1 MFFSPLEQFEILYT
15 LLPHT
20 SCIMFDP
27 SVSFSCGEYLQK
39 YFLTINLDDMTSLDE
54 VITFKDLFTEEDFIL
69 VSEFQAEQVAEEEF
83 LQNKLEFFKELMTHV
98 CNDTIEGELAYYL
111 IELSILDYEEGEKE
125 NKDYCSNIIFFFLDE
140 QPLISSIIYAVMTI
154 EERVDFVYF
163 VGDELFDYSPAD
175 FSILEGLEGNYQVC
189 PTGECPITVPKP
201 NICPKPGVCPTPNST
216 TIIDQT
222 INTEEGRILDIFM
235 ELADIH
241 NLYTLDEITEYFEL
255 FMLVNFD
262 KEELDNLFFIF
273 DIIDYFNEEVDFN
286 IGLARIVEHDLHKIL
301 AKNIFEIFNISVKG
315 LDFIHSK
322 NIFEVV
328 NNAFNYAVTYKPIL
342 FHTSSNFVYYVKYF
356 VIALLHPI
364 FTSIGALSTNLLL
377 TLLSLLFLIILMFL
391 VFSLQFF
398 LVPRNAHLFMLYYY
412 SFIKS
417 IIVDLIHHS
426 TGKQYYFQLIA
437 FLFVMLNLLNIYG
450 LIPYTFVLT
459 SQFSFTFFC
468 SFIFFSALNFT
479 GITVHGLHLFSL
491 FFPSG
496 APIFISPLLV
506 VIEFISYFA
515 RVFSLA
521 IRLFANITA
530 GHILLKILSWFT
542 WSMLDIVFA
551 SIIST
556 IIITVL
562 WVLEFF
568 ISVLQAYVF
577 TILVCIYLNDV
588 LNLH

>member
-1 MFFSPLEQFEILYT
+1 
-15 LLPHT
+15 
-20 SCIMFDP
+20 
-27 SVSFSCGEYLQK
+27 
-39 YFLTINLDDMTSLDE
+39 
-54 VITFKDLFTEEDFIL
+54 
-69 VSEFQAEQVAEEEF
+69 
-83 LQNKLEFFKELMTHV
+83 
-98 CNDTIEGELAYYL
+98 
-111 IELSILDYEEGEKE
+111 
-125 NKDYCSNIIFFFLDE
+125 
-140 QPLISSIIYAVMTI
+140 
-154 EERVDFVYF
+154 
-163 VGDELFDYSPAD
+163 
-175 FSILEGLEGNYQVC
+175 
-189 PTGECPITVPKP
+189 
-201 NICPKPGVCPTPNST
+201 
-216 TIIDQT
+216 
-222 INTEEGRILDIFM
+222 
-235 ELADIH
+235 
-241 NLYTLDEITEYFEL
+241 
-255 FMLVNFD
+255 
-262 KEELDNLFFIF
+262 
-273 DIIDYFNEEVDFN
+273 
-286 IGLARIVEHDLHKIL
+286 
-301 AKNIFEIFNISVKG
+301 
-315 LDFIHSK
+315 
-322 NIFEVV
+322 
-328 NNAFNYAVTYKPIL
+328 
-342 FHTSSNFVYYVKYF
+342 
-356 VIALLHPI
+356 
-364 FTSIGALSTNLLL
+364 
-377 TLLSLLFLIILMFL
+377 MFL

-417 IIVDLIHHS
+417 IIVDLINHS

>member
-1 MFFSPLEQFEILYT
+1 MVFSPLEQFEILYT
-15 LLPHT
+15 LLPQA
-20 SCIMFDP
+20 SCIMYDP
-27 SVSFSCGEYLQK
+27 NVSFSAVEYLLK
-39 YFLTINLDDMTSLDE
+39 FLFTADLTAFDDVSSEDI
-54 VITFKDLFTEEDFIL
+54 VTFQNIFTEEEYAL
-69 VSEFQAEQVAEEEF
+69 VSEFQDEQFAEEQ
-83 LQNKLEFFKELMTHV
+83 LSLIKLEFFTELTTNV
-98 CNDTIEGELAYYL
+98 CRDTIEGELAYYL

-125 NKDYCSNIIFFFLDE
+125 NINYCSDIIFFFLDE
-140 QPLISSIIYAVMTI
+140 QPVISSIIYADMSV

-175 FSILEGLEGNYQVC
+175 CSALEKNQVC
-189 PTGECPITVPKP
+189 PTGNCPVVTTEQPK
-201 NICPKPGVCPTPNST
+201 VCPMPGANSAVVEIDNIT
-216 TIIDQT
+216 EAGQIIDT
-222 INTEEGRILDIFM
+222 IM
-235 ELADIH
+235 ELSDKY
-241 NLYTLDEITEYFEL
+241 NLFTLEEIANIITIYMVAEFDKNKLEEILIIYEL
-255 FMLVNFD
+255 FDLCPFIDTTDMLTRLGNNIDLSDYYILRKNMF
-262 KEELDNLFFIF
+262 NLF
-273 DIIDYFNEEVDFN
+273 N
-286 IGLARIVEHDLHKIL
+286 IPVY
-301 AKNIFEIFNISVKG
+301 G
-315 LDFIHSK
+315 LDFINSK
-322 NIFEVV
+322 NSYETVT
-328 NNAFNYAVTYKPIL
+328 NAFNYAVTYKPVIFHSYSNIL
-342 FHTSSNFVYYVKYF
+342 YYIKYF
-356 VIALLHPI
+356 IIAILHPVFLGLGNI
-364 FTSIGALSTNLLL
+364 STNLLF
-377 TLLSLLFLIILMFL
+377 TLFSLLFLIVLMFL
-391 VFSLQFF
+391 LFSLQFF

-417 IIVDLIHHS
+417 IIVDLINHQ

-437 FLFVMLNLLNIYG
+437 FLFVILNLLNIYG

-542 WSMLDIVFA
+542 WSMLDIIFA
-551 SIIST
+551 SILST